1 MTRVLRRQERLLA
14 EFERLDGHAF
24 DGRVRSQLEAL
35 GITEDELT
43 RPTAELSG
51 GKRKLTALA
60 ACLVADPDL
69 LLLDEPETHLDAV
82 RRSALEKVIRGYQGA
97 VVMVSHDR
105 YMLDETVSAI
115 AELDVGRRAHVAGQL
130 LELRRRPRAGAA
142 PAAGRSGGR
151 VRRRS
156 SG

>member
-1 MTRVLRRQERLLA
+1 M
-14 EFERLDGHAF
+14 
-24 DGRVRSQLEAL
+24 RSQLEAL

-115 AELDVGRRAHVAGQL
+115 AEL
-130 LELRRRPRAGAA
+130 EAGAVRMW
-142 PAAGRSGGR
+142 PGNYSSYVAARELALLQQQESGGR
-151 VRRRS
+151 ARRRS
-156 SG
+156 SA